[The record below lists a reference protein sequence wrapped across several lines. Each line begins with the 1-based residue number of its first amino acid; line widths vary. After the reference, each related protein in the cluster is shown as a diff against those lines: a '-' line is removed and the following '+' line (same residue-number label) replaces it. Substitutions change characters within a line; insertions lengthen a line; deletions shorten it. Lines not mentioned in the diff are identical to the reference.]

1 MRGRLVL
8 SRCLGQDQLPA
19 LSVLVPA
26 PVRTVP
32 HRSVWSPAWSVWSP
46 DRSARSARF
55 QAVFR
60 SAPTVVRA
68 GPRTGPPALPGRTGI
83 VTEHAERVSAP
94 GRLLYS
100 VEEAADLLGIG
111 RTFMFRL
118 LATGEIDSF
127 KIGKRRKVP
136 RDALDGYIERLRS
149 EQAAASG
156 SPAELRMPKRPDGL
170 RD

>member
-1 MRGRLVL
+1 MTKR
-8 SRCLGQDQLPA
+8 
-19 LSVLVPA
+19 
-26 PVRTVP
+26 
-32 HRSVWSPAWSVWSP
+32 
-46 DRSARSARF
+46 
-55 QAVFR
+55 
-60 SAPTVVRA
+60 
-68 GPRTGPPALPGRTGI
+68 
-83 VTEHAERVSAP
+83 AERVSVS

-111 RTFMFRL
+111 RTFMFHL

-149 EQAAASG
+149 EQADAAG
-156 SPAELRMPKRPDGL
+156 SLGELRLPKRPDGL